1 VTGATIFS
9 GIHAPE
15 CAAPEID
22 WKFCAEI
29 EPFPSAVGSFRH
41 PHIPNLGD
49 VTAPDFID
57 RARKALN
64 GSTLDVLVFGSPC
77 QGFSVAGKRLG
88 LDDPRSNLA
97 LHALRIV
104 RDLAPA
110 WFCFENVPG
119 LFSCW
124 SGTPESPTGMEP
136 GFADG
141 GTYVREFIESS
152 DFAEFLQWVPDI
164 GYCGA
169 WTVLDAQ
176 YFDLAQRR
184 KRVFFVGHSGNDWRY
199 SAAVLLEPE
208 SLCGNAPAREK
219 AGERTSQSL
228 EGRSGRSGANNF
240 ATSGG
245 LIESSDTTGTLN
257 ARTQGGGGLG
267 TDFDLGGAATVPA
280 LTARNSQDEAHG
292 YQIPMFRR

>member
-1 VTGATIFS
+1 MTGATLFS

-29 EPFPSAVGSFRH
+29 EAFPSAVGAARH
-41 PHIPNLGD
+41 PLVPNLGD
-49 VTAPDFID
+49 VTAADFIG
-57 RARKALN
+57 RARAILN

-110 WFCFENVPG
+110 WFVFENVPG
-119 LFSCW
+119 LFSTW
-124 SGTPESPTGMEP
+124 SGAPDDPAAVDVES
-136 GFADG
+136 AG
-141 GTYVREFIESS
+141 GSLVREFIESA
-152 DFAEFLQWVPDI
+152 DFAEFIQRISDI

-176 YFDLAQRR
+176 HFGVAQRR
-184 KRVFFVGHSGNDWRY
+184 ERVFFVGHSGDWRGP
-199 SAAVLLEPE
+199 AAVLLEPE
-208 SLCGNAPAREK
+208 SLCGDPPTREK
-219 AGERTSQSL
+219 TGQGPAGSL
-228 EGRSGRSGANNF
+228 A
-240 ATSGG
+240 
-245 LIESSDTTGTLN
+245 
-257 ARTQGGGGLG
+257 ARTRGGGGLG
-267 TDFDLGGAATVPA
+267 TDFDLGGGLQPCQ
-280 LTARNSQDEAHG
+280 R
-292 YQIPMFRR
+292 